1 MTLEII
7 LFIVLVFTVFF
18 NNGVQAYIHY
28 NAYPLI
34 AHVGKPEFA
43 NYLKEYE
50 NRLMIPLL
58 APYVVTLLSNLA
70 LIFIR
75 PAALSVI
82 WVIIAFLLNLSV
94 AVVTMRVA
102 TPVYNRIKENGVT
115 PELMQQ
121 LMGINLIRLVISTV
135 SSGVV
140 VIMLYTLLA
149 T

>member
-7 LFIVLVFTVFF
+7 LFTVLVFTVFY

-28 NAYPLI
+28 EAYPLI
-34 AHVGKPEFA
+34 SFVGKPEFA

-50 NRLMIPLL
+50 RRLMIPLL
-58 APYVVTLLSNLA
+58 LPYGITVLSNLA

-82 WVIIAFLLNLSV
+82 WVIIAFLLNV
-94 AVVTMRVA
+94 AVSVVTLRMA

-115 PELMQQ
+115 TEEMAR

-135 SSGVV
+135 SSIVV
-140 VIMLYTLLA
+140 IIMLYTLL
-149 T
+149 TT